1 MPAANAVA
9 RPRVC
14 IAWMDLEGRVGAG
27 VQTPPGKSQVAIGFL
42 RTTGTDPP

>member
-14 IAWMDLEGRVGAG
+14 IAWMDLEGREGAG
-27 VQTPPGKSQVAIGFL
+27 VQTPPGKSQVAKGFF
-42 RTTGTDPP
+42 RNTSTDPP